1 MTDTPRDTD
10 HQPDAADRAK
20 PASDASVAA
29 KDPGDVVDAPATST
43 RLRLLIAAPAV
54 TLTALVTVIFL
65 MFLLVEPS
73 PRWVILFGSAITT
86 LAMDGILRSVRREAF
101 ETAGI
106 DTAPFLF
113 LPALYVLIVPVFIE
127 HAVRGYWIVPAGV
140 TAGVAFGVVVAG
152 MLSSIREHDP
162 ARDVGR
168 FITTAAAYFVVF
180 ALLSLT
186 YTFEL
191 DLRSAT
197 LAVGLGSML
206 LAVEVLRD
214 GEIDPLDTLV
224 YAAITGVIVAELR
237 WTLHFLPLAGHLAA
251 LTLLLAFYFVT
262 GLVHSHLTRHLD
274 RVVAGEHSAIV
285 AAGLLLVA
293 GARAAGIA

>member
-1 MTDTPRDTD
+1 MTDAPRGPDR
-10 HQPDAADRAK
+10 QPDAAAGAP
-20 PASDASVAA
+20 PAPDASGVAE
-29 KDPGDVVDAPATST
+29 APDQAAGGAAART
-43 RLRLLIAAPAV
+43 RPTLLVAAPAV
-54 TLTALVTVIFL
+54 TLTALVTIVFL

-73 PRWVILFGSAITT
+73 PRWVILFGSAVAA

-101 ETAGI
+101 ETAGV

-113 LPALYVLIVPVFIE
+113 LPALYVLTVPVFLE

-140 TAGVAFGVVVAG
+140 TAGIGFGAAVVG
-152 MLSSIREHDP
+152 MLSSVREHDP
-162 ARDVGR
+162 ARDVGG
-168 FITTAAAYFVVF
+168 FVTTAAAYFVVF

-197 LAVGLGSML
+197 LAAGLGSML

-214 GEIDPLDTLV
+214 GEVDPLDTLA

-237 WTLHFLPLAGHLAA
+237 WTLHFLPLAGPLAA

-262 GLVHSHLTRHLD
+262 GLAHSHLTRHLD
-274 RVVAGEHSAIV
+274 RVVAAEHVAIV
-285 AAGLLLVA
+285 AAGLLVVL
-293 GARAAGIA
+293 GARAAGVA

>member
-10 HQPDAADRAK
+10 QQPDAAAGAE
-20 PASDASVAA
+20 PASDASDAA
-29 KDPGDVVDAPATST
+29 KDPGDVADTPATRT
-43 RLRLLIAAPAV
+43 LPRLLVAAPAV

-73 PRWVILFGSAITT
+73 PRWVLLFGSAITA
-86 LAMDGILRSVRREAF
+86 LAMDGILRTVRREAF
-101 ETAGI
+101 ETGGI

-113 LPALYVLIVPVFIE
+113 LPALYVLTVPVFIE

-140 TAGVAFGVVVAG
+140 TAGIAFGAVVAG
-152 MLSSIREHDP
+152 MLSSVREHDP

-168 FITTAAAYFVVF
+168 FLTIAAAYFVVF

-191 DLRSAT
+191 DVRSAT

-214 GEIDPLDTLV
+214 GEIDPLDTLI
-224 YAAITGVIVAELR
+224 YAVITGVIVAELR
-237 WTLHFLPLAGHLAA
+237 WTLHFLPLSGHLAA
-251 LTLLLAFYFVT
+251 LALLLAFFFVT
-262 GLVHSHLTRHLD
+262 GLVRSHLTRHLD
-274 RVVAGEHSAIV
+274 RVVAAEHVAIV
-285 AAGLLLVA
+285 AAGLLVVI
-293 GARAAGIA
+293 GARAAGVA